1 MSGSHENGPVASHR
15 AKLSLLG
22 RLGLNWVGGRE
33 LAVVLKGEK
42 FHRLQGGPG
51 YFFLVP
57 GMQRIAQKLSIGPD
71 YLSLELRD
79 LNTTD
84 GLQVGI
90 DVLTEYVF
98 DPRSAPAKNDGER
111 AKLCKRVPQQT
122 DRRAL
127 VMMLAQRA
135 MQSVTSHF
143 RAEQICRGQVWDDVE
158 TAFFDALDKRMINF
172 GMKLERLGCAI
183 QKAIPPE
190 MLRWRFE
197 MAAQR
202 AINIDNLTDYAPYQ
216 ISQALRSEAIE
227 ALKGMQGSSPYLN
240 LHDLTSVEQP
250 TEPPRQIVE
259 GSSRPVENGS
269 TSGTA
274 QPQKPPKKTRSRL
287 DP

>member
-1 MSGSHENGPVASHR
+1 MSASKDNEPVASHR
-15 AKLSLLG
+15 AKLSLMG

-33 LAVVLKGEK
+33 VAVILKGEK

-57 GMQRIAQKLSIGPD
+57 GMQRIAQRIAIGPD
-71 YLSLELRD
+71 YVNLEMRE

-90 DVLTEYVF
+90 DMLTEYHF
-98 DPRSAPAKNDGER
+98 DPRSAPANNDGER
-111 AKLCKRVPQQT
+111 AKLCKRVPMQT

-127 VMMLAQRA
+127 LMMLAQRA
-135 MQSVTSHF
+135 MQSVTSKF
-143 RAEQICRGQVWDDVE
+143 RAEQICRGQAWDDIEE
-158 TAFFDALDKRMINF
+158 TFFDALDRRMLAF

-183 QKAIPPE
+183 QRAVPPD

-202 AINIDNLTDYAPYQ
+202 AINIQNLGDYAPYQ

-240 LHDLTSVEQP
+240 LHDLTTTEQP
-250 TEPPRQIVE
+250 TEPPRQIVD
-259 GSSRPVENGS
+259 GTARPVD
-269 TSGTA
+269 SGNATA
-274 QPQKPPKKTRSRL
+274 QTGQKPKRGRSRL
-287 DP
+287 DPE